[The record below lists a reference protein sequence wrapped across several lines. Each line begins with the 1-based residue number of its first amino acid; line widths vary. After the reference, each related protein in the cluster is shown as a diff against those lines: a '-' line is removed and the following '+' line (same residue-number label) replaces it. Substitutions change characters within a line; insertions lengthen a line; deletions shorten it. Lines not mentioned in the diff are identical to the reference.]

1 MTDDLESATKRLAEL
16 VGATDELQSDH
27 DASLV
32 RLIRVRRRV
41 GDGSI
46 DSPNRVVT
54 TLHTLDGQLV
64 HTEDPEQSSDDP
76 RVELLQSALHE
87 ALRSWSQELNNR
99 EDHLTPSEIEHMQK
113 RIAKLEKLTDP
124 EWRP

>member
-1 MTDDLESATKRLAEL
+1 MSDDDLETAAKRLAEL
-16 VGATDELQSDH
+16 VGRDDLDGDH

-41 GDGSI
+41 GEGSI
-46 DSPNRVVT
+46 DDPNRVVT

-64 HTEDPEQSSDDP
+64 HTEDPAADEDPRISLLREALEEVMGQAVDLTEGHTSDD
-76 RVELLQSALHE
+76 RVAYYAE
-87 ALRSWSQELNNR
+87 RR
-99 EDHLTPSEIEHMQK
+99 K
-113 RIAKLEKLTDP
+113 KLEKLTDP